1 MTSKARHA
9 FTETASTRK
18 GITFS
23 AFQKNPHWLTVNK
36 KRAISLVVGIFAALA
51 AIRVLLEAVFV
62 LQDYRTTGQE
72 SLRQIALEESI
83 LLILASV
90 LLFEAYRLVRYF
102 AKRSH

>member
-1 MTSKARHA
+1 MQRAGKE
-9 FTETASTRK
+9 ETAPVCATAER
-18 GITFS
+18 
-23 AFQKNPHWLTVNK
+23 NPHWLTVNK
-36 KRAISLVVGIFAALA
+36 KRAISLVVGVFAALA

-62 LQDYRTTGQE
+62 LQDYHTTGQE

-102 AKRSH
+102 AKRPH

>member
-1 MTSKARHA
+1 M
-9 FTETASTRK
+9 
-18 GITFS
+18 
-23 AFQKNPHWLTVNK
+23 NK
-36 KRAISLVVGIFAALA
+36 KRAISLVVGVFAVLA

-62 LQDYRTTGQE
+62 LQDYTTGQE

-102 AKRSH
+102 AKRPH